1 MNNPDMS
8 RQAKRFIHRA
18 MTVGAV
24 AAVTFFS
31 TPAFAQEPAR
41 LPGEDNGVFQY
52 IATFAL
58 GALILGAA
66 FLNPKR
72 SHLT

>member
-1 MNNPDMS
+1 MS
-8 RQAKRFIHRA
+8 RHAKRIIRRA
-18 MTVGAV
+18 MTAGALAAV
-24 AAVTFFS
+24 ALFS
-31 TPAFAQEPAR
+31 TPVLAQEPAR

-58 GALILGAA
+58 AALILGAA